1 MNDKEKN
8 LENQVEEIKPAKPET
23 DDWYTLA
30 LEDMEEFI
38 ESQGIY
44 IRQKNRDE
52 TRKAILHID
61 VELLF

>member
-1 MNDKEKN
+1 MQEKEKMQETEAKTESN
-8 LENQVEEIKPAKPET
+8 SGKPES

-44 IRQKNRDE
+44 IRQ
-52 TRKAILHID
+52 
-61 VELLF
+61 

>member
-1 MNDKEKN
+1 MQEKDK
-8 LENQVEEIKPAKPET
+8 LQENEVEIENKSGKPES

-44 IRQKNRDE
+44 IRQ
-52 TRKAILHID
+52 
-61 VELLF
+61 

>member
-1 MNDKEKN
+1 MICKVAYEVFGMNDNDKN
-8 LENQVEEIKPAKPET
+8 LENQVEENKSGKPES

-44 IRQKNRDE
+44 IRQ
-52 TRKAILHID
+52 
-61 VELLF
+61 

>member
-1 MNDKEKN
+1 MQEKEK
-8 LENQVEEIKPAKPET
+8 LQEIEDKIESNSGKPES

-44 IRQKNRDE
+44 IRQ
-52 TRKAILHID
+52 
-61 VELLF
+61 

>member
-1 MNDKEKN
+1 MSDKEKN
-8 LENQVEEIKPAKPET
+8 SENCLEKEQQLGKPES

-44 IRQKNRDE
+44 IRQ
-52 TRKAILHID
+52 
-61 VELLF
+61 

>member
-1 MNDKEKN
+1 MDDKEKN
-8 LENQVEEIKPAKPET
+8 LEKQMEEKKSAKPES

-44 IRQKNRDE
+44 IRQ
-52 TRKAILHID
+52 
-61 VELLF
+61 

>member
-1 MNDKEKN
+1 MEEKDKLQEN
-8 LENQVEEIKPAKPET
+8 GLEIENQSGKPES

-44 IRQKNRDE
+44 IRQ
-52 TRKAILHID
+52 
-61 VELLF
+61 

>member
-1 MNDKEKN
+1 MQEKEKLQETEVKTETN
-8 LENQVEEIKPAKPET
+8 PGKPES

-44 IRQKNRDE
+44 IRQ
-52 TRKAILHID
+52 
-61 VELLF
+61 

>member
-1 MNDKEKN
+1 MSEKEKN
-8 LENQVEEIKPAKPET
+8 LENQVEETKSGKPET

-44 IRQKNRDE
+44 IRQ
-52 TRKAILHID
+52 
-61 VELLF
+61 

>member
-8 LENQVEEIKPAKPET
+8 LDNQIEETKPAKPET

-30 LEDMEEFI
+30 LEDMEDFM

-44 IRQKNRDE
+44 IRQ
-52 TRKAILHID
+52 
-61 VELLF
+61 

>member
-1 MNDKEKN
+1 MSEKEKM
-8 LENQVEEIKPAKPET
+8 LENKQETENRAGKPET

-44 IRQKNRDE
+44 IRQ
-52 TRKAILHID
+52 
-61 VELLF
+61 

>member
-8 LENQVEEIKPAKPET
+8 LEDFLEKEQRSGKPESE
-23 DDWYTLA
+23 DWYTLA

-44 IRQKNRDE
+44 IRQ
-52 TRKAILHID
+52 
-61 VELLF
+61 

>member
-1 MNDKEKN
+1 MEEKDKLQEN
-8 LENQVEEIKPAKPET
+8 GLEIENQSGKLES

-44 IRQKNRDE
+44 IRQ
-52 TRKAILHID
+52 
-61 VELLF
+61 

>member
-1 MNDKEKN
+1 MNEKEKN
-8 LENQVEEIKPAKPET
+8 LENQVEETKSGKPES

-44 IRQKNRDE
+44 IRQ
-52 TRKAILHID
+52 
-61 VELLF
+61 